1 LVVEKVQKSW
11 LVGSEILGGP
21 AETPAIEAVAIAF
34 ASPRYNCVER
44 DAAGWHTCEF
54 FAAMS

>member
-1 LVVEKVQKSW
+1 
-11 LVGSEILGGP
+11 VGSEILGGP
-21 AETPAIEAVAIAF
+21 AETSAIETVAIEF

-44 DAAGWHTCEF
+44 EATGWHTCEF